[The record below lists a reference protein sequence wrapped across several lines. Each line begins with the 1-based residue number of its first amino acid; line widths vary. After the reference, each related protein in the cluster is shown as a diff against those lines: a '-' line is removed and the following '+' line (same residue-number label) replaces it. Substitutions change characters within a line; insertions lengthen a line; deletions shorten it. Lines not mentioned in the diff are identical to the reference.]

1 MSVLVALLETG
12 RPSRPVTG
20 HTIGMCVLALRL
32 VACLS
37 MQGLPAHD
45 APGQYLC
52 TFSGIQAAM
61 RACRPLAGW
70 VALVKLCI
78 SASRNQGP
86 YPK

>member
-37 MQGLPAHD
+37 MQGLQTHH
-45 APGQYLC
+45 APGQYLPLLGRAGC
-52 TFSGIQAAM
+52 YAGLQAP
-61 RACRPLAGW
+61 CRLGGAGE
-70 VALVKLCI
+70 ALHQC
-78 SASRNQGP
+78 QP
-86 YPK
+86 